1 MVELN
6 YVKEH
11 IDEFE
16 EDNFID
22 RRFTKRFIDFLP
34 TSEWENFGFRYTG
47 EEELVPKEWTEENVL
62 AQLKEDVEFGY
73 EKAVNERGISSELM
87 AMVVNAWCKI
97 LQNGLNLDG
106 NDGWYHMEQFTTVA
120 KHYGWALAEME
131 K

>member
-16 EDNFID
+16 EDKFID
-22 RRFTKRFIDFLP
+22 GRFTKRFIDFIP
-34 TSEWENFGFRYTG
+34 VSEWEKFGFRYTG
-47 EEELVPKEWTEENVL
+47 EDELVPKEWTEENIL
-62 AQLKEDVEFGY
+62 AQLKKDVEFGY
-73 EKAVNERGISSELM
+73 EKAVNERGISSGLM

-97 LQNGLNLDG
+97 LQNGLNLNG
-106 NDGWYHMEQFTTVA
+106 NDGYYHIKQFTTVA
-120 KHYGWALAEME
+120 KHYGWTLEEME